1 MKENRLLFTNALIVL
16 PTETIKGSLA
26 VEDGKIT
33 GIFESG
39 TELPGFTE
47 VDVHGKALMP
57 GAIDTHVHMW
67 DPSPLNYRED
77 WACGSQCAASGG
89 ITTIIDM
96 PLSVPP
102 VVDKEGFQLKLDV
115 AQKESCVDF
124 AFWGGLT
131 PNCVQNMEELN
142 RLGCVAYKGFM
153 SFANPDYPQVTD
165 GYLVQ
170 GMRKAATFNGL
181 IGVHAE
187 NAEVADFGS
196 KEMSA
201 IHCKDFAMHDDAR
214 PWWVEQEAI
223 SRAVLFARETGARL
237 YICHMTIAQG
247 AAFLKQ
253 AKFEG
258 VNVSVETCPHYL
270 LFDKT
275 ILRERGAYAKC
286 NPPFRSRENVEKLW
300 SYILDG
306 TIDTL
311 GSDHGPYRD
320 DEKVQAGDFWKEYSG
335 FGGFDAMLAAMLTE
349 GYHRRGLSLSRLSCL
364 TATNA
369 ANIMQLAPRKG
380 SLLPGRD
387 ADILVVDLDREW
399 VFDGTKSLSKTKTVH
414 NLYHGMKMKGK
425 VEQTYVRGQLVYNDG
440 EITAQ
445 NGFGQYIPR
454 QASRRKYLMEHDDL
468 IVSMKGI
475 QKSFGGVHAL
485 TDGELTLRKGEVLGL
500 IGENGAGK
508 STLMKIL
515 SGVYQADAGVM
526 LVDGKEVHYHEPR
539 QALHD
544 GICMIYQELN
554 LVQHLSVG
562 DNIFIGRES
571 QKGWKLD
578 RTKDNRRA
586 EELLKELELDVSP
599 NTTVSSLTVAKQQ
612 MIEIAKGISY
622 DSKVLIMDEPTAAL
636 SINEI
641 KDLFRVIQKLKAKG
655 ISIIYISHRLEEL
668 FEITD
673 RITVMRDGAFINTF
687 ITKESSLPE
696 LIRSMVGREVS
707 WEKKKHSNVAADAP
721 VLLEVQGMESHA
733 IKNASFK
740 LRKGEILGIGGLMGA
755 GRTELAR
762 LVFGADWRKHG
773 KILKNGEE
781 IQIRTP
787 HDAVKNGIGY
797 ISEDRKALGLAL
809 KLSVADNIAMPNW
822 EKFTSHGVVNEKE
835 EMRVAA
841 EMADRVMVKTPSV
854 KQLVMN
860 LSGGNQQKVAIAK
873 WLLRDCDILI
883 FDEPTRG
890 IDIGA
895 KSEIYNLINELIAQG
910 KSIIM
915 ISSEMQE
922 LLSMSDRIIVM
933 CEGSITGELDI
944 ADATQESIMALA
956 VRRAV

>member
-102 VVDKEGFQLKLDV
+102 
-115 AQKESCVDF
+115 
-124 AFWGGLT
+124 
-131 PNCVQNMEELN
+131 
-142 RLGCVAYKGFM
+142 
-153 SFANPDYPQVTD
+153 
-165 GYLVQ
+165 
-170 GMRKAATFNGL
+170 
-181 IGVHAE
+181 
-187 NAEVADFGS
+187 
-196 KEMSA
+196 
-201 IHCKDFAMHDDAR
+201 
-214 PWWVEQEAI
+214 
-223 SRAVLFARETGARL
+223 
-237 YICHMTIAQG
+237 
-247 AAFLKQ
+247 
-253 AKFEG
+253 
-258 VNVSVETCPHYL
+258 
-270 LFDKT
+270 
-275 ILRERGAYAKC
+275 
-286 NPPFRSRENVEKLW
+286 
-300 SYILDG
+300 
-306 TIDTL
+306 
-311 GSDHGPYRD
+311 
-320 DEKVQAGDFWKEYSG
+320 
-335 FGGFDAMLAAMLTE
+335 
-349 GYHRRGLSLSRLSCL
+349 
-364 TATNA
+364 
-369 ANIMQLAPRKG
+369 
-380 SLLPGRD
+380 
-387 ADILVVDLDREW
+387 
-399 VFDGTKSLSKTKTVH
+399 
-414 NLYHGMKMKGK
+414 
-425 VEQTYVRGQLVYNDG
+425 
-440 EITAQ
+440 
-445 NGFGQYIPR
+445 
-454 QASRRKYLMEHDDL
+454 
-468 IVSMKGI
+468 
-475 QKSFGGVHAL
+475 GVHAL

>member
-1 MKENRLLFTNALIVL
+1 
-16 PTETIKGSLA
+16 
-26 VEDGKIT
+26 
-33 GIFESG
+33 
-39 TELPGFTE
+39 
-47 VDVHGKALMP
+47 
-57 GAIDTHVHMW
+57 
-67 DPSPLNYRED
+67 
-77 WACGSQCAASGG
+77 
-89 ITTIIDM
+89 
-96 PLSVPP
+96 
-102 VVDKEGFQLKLDV
+102 
-115 AQKESCVDF
+115 
-124 AFWGGLT
+124 
-131 PNCVQNMEELN
+131 
-142 RLGCVAYKGFM
+142 
-153 SFANPDYPQVTD
+153 
-165 GYLVQ
+165 
-170 GMRKAATFNGL
+170 
-181 IGVHAE
+181 
-187 NAEVADFGS
+187 
-196 KEMSA
+196 
-201 IHCKDFAMHDDAR
+201 
-214 PWWVEQEAI
+214 
-223 SRAVLFARETGARL
+223 
-237 YICHMTIAQG
+237 
-247 AAFLKQ
+247 
-253 AKFEG
+253 
-258 VNVSVETCPHYL
+258 
-270 LFDKT
+270 
-275 ILRERGAYAKC
+275 
-286 NPPFRSRENVEKLW
+286 
-300 SYILDG
+300 
-306 TIDTL
+306 
-311 GSDHGPYRD
+311 
-320 DEKVQAGDFWKEYSG
+320 
-335 FGGFDAMLAAMLTE
+335 
-349 GYHRRGLSLSRLSCL
+349 
-364 TATNA
+364 
-369 ANIMQLAPRKG
+369 
-380 SLLPGRD
+380 
-387 ADILVVDLDREW
+387 
-399 VFDGTKSLSKTKTVH
+399 
-414 NLYHGMKMKGK
+414 
-425 VEQTYVRGQLVYNDG
+425 
-440 EITAQ
+440 
-445 NGFGQYIPR
+445 
-454 QASRRKYLMEHDDL
+454 MEHEDL

-673 RITVMRDGAFINTF
+673 RITVMRDGAFIKTF